1 MTLQLARHRSLS
13 ERRESKGAVE
23 RQPPVSQGSPPVAVP
38 TRQNRAGLGRAILLL
53 PRNVCIAVLSIYRAV
68 ISPLYGD
75 VCKYYP
81 SCSRYAL
88 EAIQQHGMIRGVWL
102 GSKRLARCHPWAE
115 GGIDDV
121 PPCDHARPAVGRF
134 GFVSGLERN

>member
-1 MTLQLARHRSLS
+1 VTAIAPG
-13 ERRESKGAVE
+13 REL
-23 RQPPVSQGSPPVAVP
+23 PVSQGSPPVAMP
-38 TRQNRAGLGRAILLL
+38 TAANRADLGRWVLLL
-53 PRNVCIAVLSIYRAV
+53 PRNACIAVLSVYRAV

-102 GSKRLARCHPWAE
+102 GSKRLARCHPWSE

-121 PPCDHARPAVGRF
+121 PACGHARPAIGRF